1 MTLQKDNPDKRTE
14 AAELAAIQR
23 NAVTVPADKLA
34 ELQRKA
40 KLVDELVEA
49 LTLMLLDTNGKEW
62 IDSDVSDVEWDS
74 RISDGKARAFEALA
88 KAKEEL

>member
-23 NAVTVPADKLA
+23 NAVTVPEDKLSK
-34 ELQRKA
+34 LQQKA
-40 KLVDELVEA
+40 MLVDELVEA
-49 LTLMLLDTNGKEW
+49 LTLMLLDTDGKEW

-74 RISDGKARAFEALA
+74 RISNGKAKAFEALT
-88 KAKEEL
+88 KAKGE

>member
-1 MTLQKDNPDKRTE
+1 MSIQKDIPLELKE

-40 KLVDELVEA
+40 KLANELIEINKD
-49 LTLMLLDTNGKEW
+49 LLEQIYAQERL
-62 IDSDVSDVEWDS
+62 ID
-74 RISDGKARAFEALA
+74 KLFELGA
-88 KAKEEL
+88 KGE

>member
-1 MTLQKDNPDKRTE
+1 MSIQKDIPLELKE

-40 KLVDELVEA
+40 KLVDELLEA
-49 LTLMLLDTNGKEW
+49 LEA
-62 IDSDVSDVEWDS
+62 IIARWDS
-74 RISDGKARAFEALA
+74 PLWKDVPNTARYINAARLVVA
-88 KAKEEL
+88 KAKGEL

>member
-1 MTLQKDNPDKRTE
+1 MSMPNKRTE

-40 KLVDELVEA
+40 KLVDELLEVLEGA
-49 LTLMLLDTNGKEW
+49 SEVIDYIDEWNVPIRLSTRIKEV
-62 IDSDVSDVEWDS
+62 I
-74 RISDGKARAFEALA
+74 A
-88 KAKEEL
+88 KTKGEL